1 MMVILLLK
9 VEIFNKNTKIKLI
22 IERRQIKNMKTYH
35 FQGQLSISDTNSINN
50 KINYIIT
57 SPSDNSQTS
66 LTNILDNI
74 FNGKNI
80 NNKLVRVLG
89 RVNNIEF
96 NGMGCLHMCRSNEQ
110 KVEGYCVGSMQLES
124 KLFENVGNQIEILL
138 EDYTDFVF
146 SEVRVKNENAKS
158 IVL

>member
-1 MMVILLLK
+1 
-9 VEIFNKNTKIKLI
+9 
-22 IERRQIKNMKTYH
+22 MKTYH
-35 FQGQLSISDTNSINN
+35 LQGQLSISDTNSINN
-50 KINYIIT
+50 KINYIVT
-57 SPSDNSQTS
+57 SSSDNSQTS

-89 RVNNIEF
+89 RVNDIEF
-96 NGMGCLHMCRSNEQ
+96 HGMGCLHMCRSNEQ

-138 EDYTDFVF
+138 EDYTNFVF
-146 SEVRVKNENAKS
+146 SEVVINNEDAKS
-158 IVL
+158 IIS

>member
-1 MMVILLLK
+1 
-9 VEIFNKNTKIKLI
+9 
-22 IERRQIKNMKTYH
+22 MKTYH
-35 FQGQLSISDTNSINN
+35 FQGQLSISEINSINN

-57 SPSDNSQTS
+57 NPNTQEETS

-89 RVNNIEF
+89 RANNIEF
-96 NGMGCLHMCRSNEQ
+96 NGMGCLHMCRSNGQ

-124 KLFENVGNQIEILL
+124 KLFENVGNELEL
-138 EDYTDFVF
+138 YMEDYTSFEIA
-146 SEVRVKNENAKS
+146 EVKIRNEDAKS
-158 IVL
+158 KES